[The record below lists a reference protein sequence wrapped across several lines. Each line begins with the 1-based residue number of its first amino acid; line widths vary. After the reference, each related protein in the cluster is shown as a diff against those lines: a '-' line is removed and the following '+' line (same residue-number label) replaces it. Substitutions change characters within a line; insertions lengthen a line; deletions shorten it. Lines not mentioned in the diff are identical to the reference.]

1 MTVCNRCG
9 KENQDHYKF
18 CLGCG
23 AELTAAPKPGGPGG
37 DVAMM
42 KTMMQDPSQP
52 SPIVGA
58 PLRGPSGSMPQPG
71 PGPMGPGPMG
81 PGPMGPGPMGQ
92 GPGPGPMGPGPRP
105 TAGGAMPGMPPSGPL
120 GGPAM
125 PPPMGPPPGVP
136 GFSPSYVPPG
146 QGPGPGPAAASGG
159 APGMR
164 RCPSCG
170 SDVPPSFRFCGTC
183 GFRMDEGSAP
193 APMPMPPGPGSAPQM
208 GAQRRLSMTL
218 IRPDGTE
225 GGTHDLR
232 QGENKLGRSFGPVFE
247 NDGYLSPIHAQLD
260 LRGTTG
266 VVRDLD
272 SLNGVFVKMTG
283 EEELTS
289 GQILRIGQELL
300 RFELIAAPEP
310 TADGTE
316 LMGSPNPGFWG
327 KLTVIIGRD
336 ITGAAFPLLGESC
349 TLGRERGEI
358 NFPDDGYVSGLH
370 ARVSLRDGRVFLTDL
385 GSSNGTFVK
394 VNGERAIG
402 HESFVL
408 LGQQLFRLN
417 LT

>member
-23 AELTAAPKPGGPGG
+23 AELTAAPKPGASS
-37 DVAMM
+37 DVGMM
-42 KTMMQDPSQP
+42 KTMMADPSQAGP
-52 SPIVGA
+52 LPGA
-58 PLRGPSGSMPQPG
+58 PMRASQPMARPPGASGG
-71 PGPMGPGPMG
+71 
-81 PGPMGPGPMGQ
+81 
-92 GPGPGPMGPGPRP
+92 
-105 TAGGAMPGMPPSGPL
+105 MPGMPPAGPL
-120 GGPAM
+120 GPIGGPAAM

-136 GFSPSYVPPG
+136 FSPGGYGAPQPA
-146 QGPGPGPAAASGG
+146 PAAAAATG
-159 APGMR
+159 PR

-183 GFRMDEGSAP
+183 GFRMDEGSNV
-193 APMPMPPGPGSAPQM
+193 APMPMPPGPAPQM
-208 GAQRRLSMTL
+208 APQPQRARLSMTL

-225 GGTHDLR
+225 GGTHQLQ

-260 LRGTTG
+260 IRGVQG
-266 VVRDLD
+266 MVRDLD
-272 SLNGVFVKMTG
+272 SLNGVFVKMSG
-283 EEELTS
+283 EEELQS
-289 GQILRIGQELL
+289 GQIIRIGQELL
-300 RFELIAAPEP
+300 RFELIPAPEP

-316 LMGSPNPGFWG
+316 LMGSPNPGYWG

-336 ITGAAFPLLGESC
+336 ITGAAFPLLGESV

-370 ARVSLRDGRVFLTDL
+370 ARISLRDGRVFLTDL
-385 GSSNGTFVK
+385 GSSNGSFVK
-394 VNGERAIG
+394 VNGERAVG

-417 LT
+417 FA

>member
-23 AELTAAPKPGGPGG
+23 AELTAAPKPAGGG
-37 DVAMM
+37 DMGMM
-42 KTMMQDPSQP
+42 KTMMADP
-52 SPIVGA
+52 A
-58 PLRGPSGSMPQPG
+58 PGF
-71 PGPMGPGPMG
+71 
-81 PGPMGPGPMGQ
+81 
-92 GPGPGPMGPGPRP
+92 GPGPGPMGPP
-105 TAGGAMPGMPPSGPL
+105 PGMPPGMPMSGPMGPGARGPSGPQPAAPPRGGSGVL
-120 GGPAM
+120 GMPPGGPMGPPPMGPPMGAPPPLQ

-136 GFSPSYVPPG
+136 GFS
-146 QGPGPGPAAASGG
+146 GPGFAPPPGPASGPAG
-159 APGMR
+159 GMR
-164 RCPSCG
+164 RCPSCS

-183 GFRMDEGSAP
+183 GFRMDEASAP
-193 APMPMPPGPGSAPQM
+193 IQMPGPPPGPPQPQM
-208 GAQRRLSMTL
+208 GGMAPQPARQRLSMTL
-218 IRPDGTE
+218 IRPDGSE

-232 QGENKLGRSFGPVFE
+232 PGENKLGRSFGPVFE
-247 NDGYLSPIHAQLD
+247 NDGYLSPVHAMLD
-260 LRGTTG
+260 IRGTQAM
-266 VVRDLD
+266 VRDLD

-310 TADGTE
+310 TPDGTE
-316 LMGSPNPGFWG
+316 LMGSPNPGYWG

-370 ARVSLRDGRVFLTDL
+370 ARVLLRDGRVFLADL
-385 GSSNGTFVK
+385 GSSNGTFIK
-394 VNGERAIG
+394 VNGERAVG

-417 LT
+417 FM

>member
-23 AELTAAPKPGGPGG
+23 AELLAAPKPGGEM
-37 DVAMM
+37 AMM
-42 KTMMQDPSQP
+42 KTMMADSGAGPVGG
-52 SPIVGA
+52 SPLAGMGG
-58 PLRGPSGSMPQPG
+58 PLRGPSNPG
-71 PGPMGPGPMG
+71 PPPLQRGSASG
-81 PGPMGPGPMGQ
+81 
-92 GPGPGPMGPGPRP
+92 
-105 TAGGAMPGMPPSGPL
+105 MPGMPPSGPL

-125 PPPMGPPPGVP
+125 QPPPMQPPPMGPPPGVP
-136 GFSPSYVPPG
+136 GFSPG
-146 QGPGPGPAAASGG
+146 FAAPAAAG
-159 APGMR
+159 GMR

-193 APMPMPPGPGSAPQM
+193 MPMPTPGPGLGQPI
-208 GAQRRLSMTL
+208 QRTRLSMTL

-232 QGENKLGRSFGPVFE
+232 PGDNKLGRSFGPVFE

-260 LRGTTG
+260 IRGTNAM
-266 VVRDLD
+266 VRDLD
-272 SLNGVFVKMTG
+272 SLNGVFVKMTQ
-283 EEELTS
+283 EEELTN
-289 GQILRIGQELL
+289 GQIIRIGQELL

-310 TADGTE
+310 TPDGTE
-316 LMGSPNPGFWG
+316 LMGSPNPGYWG

-336 ITGAAFPLLGESC
+336 ITGAAFPLLGESS
-349 TLGRERGEI
+349 TLGRERGDI

-370 ARVSLRDGRVFLTDL
+370 ARVTLRDGRVFLADL
-385 GSSNGTFVK
+385 GSSNGTFIK
-394 VNGERAIG
+394 VNGERAVG

-417 LT
+417 FA

>member
-23 AELTAAPKPGGPGG
+23 AELTAAPKPGGG

-52 SPIVGA
+52 SPLVGA
-58 PLRGPSGSMPQPG
+58 PLRGSSAPMAQPAG
-71 PGPMGPGPMG
+71 PPPGGM
-81 PGPMGPGPMGQ
+81 
-92 GPGPGPMGPGPRP
+92 RP
-105 TAGGAMPGMPPSGPL
+105 TGGSGMPGMPPPGPL

-125 PPPMGPPPGVP
+125 PSPMGPPPGVP
-136 GFSPSYVPPG
+136 GFSPSYVPPA
-146 QGPGPGPAAASGG
+146 PSAAATG
-159 APGMR
+159 GMR

-193 APMPMPPGPGSAPQM
+193 APMPMPPPGPGSAPI
-208 GAQRRLSMTL
+208 AAPQRGRLSMTL

-225 GGTHDLR
+225 GGTHELR

-247 NDGYLSPIHAQLD
+247 NDGYLSPVHAQLD
-260 LRGTTG
+260 IRGQQAM
-266 VVRDLD
+266 VRDLD
-272 SLNGVFVKMTG
+272 SLNGVFVKMTA

-289 GQILRIGQELL
+289 GQIIRIGQELL

-327 KLTVIIGRD
+327 KLTVIIGRE

-370 ARVSLRDGRVFLTDL
+370 ARVTLRDGRVFLSDL
-385 GSSNGTFVK
+385 GSSNGTFMK
-394 VNGERAIG
+394 VNGERAVG

-417 LT
+417 FQ

>member
-23 AELTAAPKPGGPGG
+23 AELTAAPKPGGDMG
-37 DVAMM
+37 MM
-42 KTMMQDPSQP
+42 KTMMADPNA
-52 SPIVGA
+52 SPLAAVPLGGMGSPG
-58 PLRGPSGSMPQPG
+58 PLRGPAAGAPQPV
-71 PGPMGPGPMG
+71 
-81 PGPMGPGPMGQ
+81 
-92 GPGPGPMGPGPRP
+92 PRGSS
-105 TAGGAMPGMPPSGPL
+105 AGMPGMPPSGPL

-125 PPPMGPPPGVP
+125 PPVMQPPMGPPPGVP
-136 GFSPSYVPPG
+136 GFSPG
-146 QGPGPGPAAASGG
+146 FAAPAAAT
-159 APGMR
+159 GMR

-183 GFRMDEGSAP
+183 GFRMDEASAP
-193 APMPMPPGPGSAPQM
+193 MQLPVPPAGPGPSQPVSRA
-208 GAQRRLSMTL
+208 RLSMTL

-232 QGENKLGRSFGPVFE
+232 PGENKLGRSFGPVFE

-260 LRGTTG
+260 IRGTNAM
-266 VVRDLD
+266 VRDLD
-272 SLNGVFVKMTG
+272 SLNGVFVKMTQ

-289 GQILRIGQELL
+289 GQIIRIGQELL

-310 TADGTE
+310 TPDGTE
-316 LMGSPNPGFWG
+316 LMGSPNPGYWG
-327 KLTVIIGRD
+327 KLTVIIGREV
-336 ITGAAFPLLGESC
+336 TGAAFPLLGESS
-349 TLGRERGEI
+349 TLGRERGDI

-370 ARVSLRDGRVFLTDL
+370 ARVTLRDSRVFLADL
-385 GSSNGTFVK
+385 GSSNGTFIK
-394 VNGERAIG
+394 VNGERAVG

-417 LT
+417 FA

>member
-23 AELTAAPKPGGPGG
+23 AELTAAPKPGG
-37 DVAMM
+37 DMAMM
-42 KTMMQDPSQP
+42 KTMMADSGAGGPS
-52 SPIVGA
+52 VGGA
-58 PLRGPSGSMPQPG
+58 PLGGMGG
-71 PGPMGPGPMG
+71 PGPMRGP
-81 PGPMGPGPMGQ
+81 
-92 GPGPGPMGPGPRP
+92 
-105 TAGGAMPGMPPSGPL
+105 AGGGPAPMSRGSASGMPGMPPSGPL

-125 PPPMGPPPGVP
+125 PPAMQPPMGPPPGVP
-136 GFSPSYVPPG
+136 GFSPGFAP
-146 QGPGPGPAAASGG
+146 PAAA
-159 APGMR
+159 AGMR

-183 GFRMDEGSAP
+183 GFRMDEASAP
-193 APMPMPPGPGSAPQM
+193 MQLPVAPAGPGLVQPL
-208 GAQRRLSMTL
+208 QRARLSMTL

-232 QGENKLGRSFGPVFE
+232 PGENKLGRSFGPVFE

-260 LRGTTG
+260 IRGQNAM
-266 VVRDLD
+266 VRDLE
-272 SLNGVFVKMTG
+272 SLNGVFVKMTQ
-283 EEELTS
+283 EEELTN
-289 GQILRIGQELL
+289 GQIIRIGQELL

-310 TADGTE
+310 TPDGTE
-316 LMGSPNPGFWG
+316 LMGSPNPGYWG

-336 ITGAAFPLLGESC
+336 ITGAAFPLLGESS
-349 TLGRERGEI
+349 TLGRERGDI

-370 ARVSLRDGRVFLTDL
+370 ARITLRDGRVFLADL
-385 GSSNGTFVK
+385 GSSNGTFIK
-394 VNGERAIG
+394 VNGERAVG

-417 LT
+417 FA